1 MIELVTRK
9 SVFQNLPKIGN
20 EIHLLQKS
28 FYDDGFSDADFLM
41 TEKEKIEFELK
52 FDFLEVKPVADY
64 DFEIIRIQSKSYS
77 KVRHIKYY
85 RNVANALNELLAET
99 KTENFYIISH
109 LKMDFFNAMKVH
121 YKVKRFRKSYSKL
134 EEKIKIGSYNEAIKI
149 SKDELIDFLEIF
161 NKVDTFGGGV
171 PDYILIC
178 DENDKF
184 CLLFHYSGQIDF
196 WSFNENDFLSDSV
209 LNKCNFKKI

>member
-9 SVFQNLPKIGN
+9 SVFQKLPKIGN

-28 FYDDGFSDADFLM
+28 FYDDCFYDADFLM
-41 TEKEKIEFELK
+41 TEKEKIEFELE
-52 FDFLEVKPVADY
+52 FDFLEVKTVVDY
-64 DFEIIRIQSKSYS
+64 DFELIRIQSKSYS
-77 KVRHIKYY
+77 KNRNIKYY
-85 RNVANALNELLAET
+85 RNLANALNELLAET
-99 KTENFYIISH
+99 ITKNFYIISY

-121 YKVKRFRKSYSKL
+121 YKAKWYRKSYSKL

-161 NKVDTFGGGV
+161 NTIDTFGGGV
-171 PDYILIC
+171 PEYILIC

-196 WSFNENDFLSDSV
+196 WSFNENDFLSDSL

>member
-64 DFEIIRIQSKSYS
+64 DFEIIRGLRYW
-77 KVRHIKYY
+77 
-85 RNVANALNELLAET
+85 L
-99 KTENFYIISH
+99 
-109 LKMDFFNAMKVH
+109 
-121 YKVKRFRKSYSKL
+121 
-134 EEKIKIGSYNEAIKI
+134 
-149 SKDELIDFLEIF
+149 
-161 NKVDTFGGGV
+161 
-171 PDYILIC
+171 
-178 DENDKF
+178 
-184 CLLFHYSGQIDF
+184 
-196 WSFNENDFLSDSV
+196 SF
-209 LNKCNFKKI
+209 